1 MDKISLDAQLIEQ
14 NTMQSADDSRNDAY
28 AREMIKNDKL
38 GVLYQERQDRDA
50 RDLQKVYLHLLSIYI
65 LIQML

>member
-1 MDKISLDAQLIEQ
+1 MSSSDTA
-14 NTMQSADDSRNDAY
+14 RGDAY

-50 RDLQKVYLHLLSIYI
+50 RELQKVQIQIWRIFFCGPNLGGI
-65 LIQML
+65 LKNGFLELE

>member
-1 MDKISLDAQLIEQ
+1 
-14 NTMQSADDSRNDAY
+14 MQSADDSRNDAY

-50 RDLQKVYLHLLSIYI
+50 RDLQKVYLHVLSIYI
-65 LIQML
+65 LIHML